1 LGGHTI
7 WSGWSWLLHQASE
20 IMSSDKKDHQVY
32 VDISFLNV
40 PRIRYFYSCFHC
52 FFFFLNSRKPHSQ
65 ESALCGP
72 RWASKTSAVPGSYKR
87 CTFWPEL
94 ETCCADLKPF
104 TITLRPLGTCFH
116 CWLLNRTN
124 SRLKI
129 WYKKFY

>member
-1 LGGHTI
+1 MVRLKLTPPSSFRNHVVWQEGPSSIRRH
-7 WSGWSWLLHQASE
+7 LLSQRAEDS
-20 IMSSDKKDHQVY
+20 I
-32 VDISFLNV
+32 FLFV
-40 PRIRYFYSCFHC
+40 FSL
-52 FFFFLNSRKPHSQ
+52 FFFFLNSRKPHFQ